1 MDLLMYRRILVPLEN
16 TRTDRVII
24 DHVRALARLEGASL
38 VLIHVADGFAARN
51 LAQLD
56 LRESEEMR
64 RDRAYLD
71 AVCAELVAE
80 GLACEAVL
88 ACGNPADEI
97 AVAAEHER
105 ADLIA
110 MATHGHRGLND
121 LIRGSVASELRHR
134 TYVPVLMVREAP
146 PKSAP

>member
-1 MDLLMYRRILVPLEN
+1 MYHRILVPLEN
-16 TRTDRVII
+16 THTDRVII
-24 DHVRALARLEGASL
+24 DHVRALARDTGASL

-71 AVCAELVAE
+71 TVCEELVAD
-80 GLACEAVL
+80 GLPCEAVL

-97 AVAAEHER
+97 AVAAENER

-134 TYVPVLMVREAP
+134 THVPVLMVREP
-146 PKSAP
+146 QPKSVP

>member
-1 MDLLMYRRILVPLEN
+1 MYHRILVPLEN
-16 TRTDRVII
+16 TRTDRVILA
-24 DHVRALARLEGASL
+24 HVRQLARHCGASL

-51 LAQLD
+51 MAQLD

-71 AVCAELVAE
+71 AACEELVGE
-80 GLACEAVL
+80 GLPCEAVL

-97 AVAAEHER
+97 AAAAAREG

-121 LIRGSVASELRHR
+121 LIRGSVASEVRHR
-134 TYVPVLMVREAP
+134 THVPVLMVREGQER
-146 PKSAP
+146 SAP

>member
-1 MDLLMYRRILVPLEN
+1 MYHRILVPLEN
-16 TRTDRVII
+16 TRTDRVILP
-24 DHVRALARLEGASL
+24 HLRALARHCGASI

-51 LAQLD
+51 IQQLD

-64 RDRAYLD
+64 RDRQYLD
-71 AVCAELVAE
+71 AVSAELVAE
-80 GLACEAVL
+80 GFECDAVL

-97 AVAAEHER
+97 SSAAVREG

-121 LIRGSVASELRHR
+121 LLRGSVASELRHR
-134 TYVPVLMVREAP
+134 THVPVLMVREAP
-146 PKSAP
+146 VKGET

>member
-1 MDLLMYRRILVPLEN
+1 MYHRILVPLEN
-16 TRTDRVII
+16 TRTDRVVIA
-24 DHVRALARLEGASL
+24 HVRTLAQHCGASI
-38 VLIHVADGFAARN
+38 VFIHVADGFAARN

-71 AVCAELVAE
+71 AVCAEFVAE
-80 GLACEAVL
+80 GLPCDAVL

-97 AVAAEHER
+97 TAAAVREE

-121 LIRGSVASELRHR
+121 LIRGSVASEVRHR
-134 TYVPVLMVREAP
+134 THVPVLMVREGHPKGAP
-146 PKSAP
+146 

>member
-1 MDLLMYRRILVPLEN
+1 MYHKILVPLEN
-16 TRTDRVII
+16 TRTDRVILA
-24 DHVRALARLEGASL
+24 HVRTLARHCGAAV

-51 LAQLD
+51 LQQLD
-56 LRESEEMR
+56 LRESDEMR
-64 RDRAYLD
+64 RDRQYLD
-71 AVCAELVAE
+71 DMCAELTAE
-80 GLACEAVL
+80 GLDCEAVL

-97 AVAAEHER
+97 SAAAVREG

-134 TYVPVLMVREAP
+134 THVPVLMVRDPHAKASP
-146 PKSAP
+146 

>member
-1 MDLLMYRRILVPLEN
+1 MYHRILVPLEN

-24 DHVRALARLEGASL
+24 DHVRQFARHTGASI

-71 AVCAELVAE
+71 TVCEEMIAD
-80 GLACEAVL
+80 GLPCEAVL

-97 AVAAEHER
+97 AAAAVREA

-110 MATHGHRGLND
+110 MATHGHRGLDD

-134 TYVPVLMVREAP
+134 THVPVLMVREP
-146 PKSAP
+146 QPKSVP

>member
-1 MDLLMYRRILVPLEN
+1 MYQRILVPLEN

-24 DHVRALARLEGASL
+24 DHVRQFARHTGASI
-38 VLIHVADGFAARN
+38 VFIHVADGFAARN

-71 AVCAELVAE
+71 TVCEEMIAD
-80 GLACEAVL
+80 GLPCEAVL

-97 AVAAEHER
+97 AAAAVREA

-110 MATHGHRGLND
+110 MATHGHRGLDD

-134 TYVPVLMVREAP
+134 THVPVLMVREP
-146 PKSAP
+146 QPKSVP

>member
-1 MDLLMYRRILVPLEN
+1 MYHRILVPLEN
-16 TRTDRVII
+16 TRTDRVIVT
-24 DHVRALARLEGASL
+24 HVRTLARQCGASI

-51 LAQLD
+51 IEQLD

-64 RDRAYLD
+64 RDRSYLD
-71 AVCAELVAE
+71 AVCEELVAD
-80 GLACEAVL
+80 GLECEAVL

-97 AVAAEHER
+97 SAAAAREG

-121 LIRGSVASELRHR
+121 LIRGSVASEVRHR
-134 TYVPVLMVREAP
+134 TMVPVLMVRESQ
-146 PKSAP
+146 PK

>member
-1 MDLLMYRRILVPLEN
+1 MYHRILVPLEN
-16 TRTDRVII
+16 TRTDRVILA
-24 DHVRALARLEGASL
+24 HVRTLAAHCGASV

-51 LAQLD
+51 MAQLD

-71 AVCAELVAE
+71 AMCEELVGA
-80 GLACEAVL
+80 GLECDAVL

-97 AVAAEHER
+97 TAAAAREG

-134 TYVPVLMVREAP
+134 THVPVLMVREVQ
-146 PKSAP
+146 PKSVL

>member
-1 MDLLMYRRILVPLEN
+1 MYHRILVPLEN

-24 DHVRALARLEGASL
+24 AHVRTLARHCGASV

-51 LAQLD
+51 FEQLD

-71 AVCAELVAE
+71 SVCAELVAD
-80 GLACEAVL
+80 GLPCEAVL
-88 ACGNPADEI
+88 ACGNPTEEI
-97 AVAAEHER
+97 CAAVVRES

-121 LIRGSVASELRHR
+121 LIRGSVASEVRHR
-134 TYVPVLMVREAP
+134 TLVPVLMVREEPA
-146 PKSAP
+146 K

>member
-1 MDLLMYRRILVPLEN
+1 MYRRILVPLEN
-16 TRTDRVII
+16 TRTDRVIVA
-24 DHVRALARLEGASL
+24 HVRLLARHCGSSV

-56 LRESEEMR
+56 LRESDEMR

-71 AVCAELVAE
+71 AVCEELVAD
-80 GLACEAVL
+80 GLSCEAVL

-97 AVAAEHER
+97 AAAAVREG
-105 ADLIA
+105 ADLVA

-121 LIRGSVASELRHR
+121 LIRGSVASEVRHR
-134 TYVPVLMVREAP
+134 TFVPVLMVREGSA
-146 PKSAP
+146 KSTP